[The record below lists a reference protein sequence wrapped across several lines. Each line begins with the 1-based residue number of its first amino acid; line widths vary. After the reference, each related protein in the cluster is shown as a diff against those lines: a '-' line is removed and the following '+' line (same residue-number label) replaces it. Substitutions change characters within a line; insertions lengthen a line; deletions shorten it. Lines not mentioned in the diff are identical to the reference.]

1 MWRRASS
8 PPVPNVADS
17 ERVERDI
24 IVAAKGG
31 GAVFGGRLY
40 VWVIRF
46 VIAFVLA
53 RALGAEGYGLYTLAF
68 TLATLISAFSILGLD
83 SAVVRYGAVFAGRS
97 DGPRLRGTLQVGIAV
112 PVAVA
117 VALSLGLFLL
127 AEPVAVSVLRQP
139 EFTRVAW
146 AVALLVPLM
155 VVNSQLAASLQG
167 LRRIHLA
174 VLAEQIGQPT
184 SRLLLIGL
192 LTLVG
197 LTAEGALV
205 AAVLATLVATAI
217 LLVQLRR
224 SLDSAEPVGPAV
236 RQPGQMMRFSLPV
249 YFSNVTNAVGS
260 NIQTIML
267 GTLSSLSAVGVF
279 GIANHL
285 NLLGSMFHGAV
296 VSSSMPLFADLH
308 DRADGVGVR
317 KLYRTTSK
325 WTFALNVPFFV
336 VVLLFAPGLLAIF
349 GPEFEAGTQALVILA
364 FANLVNA
371 GTGTSGA
378 LLDMAGY
385 TMLKL
390 LNSTMAVGLA
400 IGLNLL
406 LIPALGVTGA
416 AIAVLGST
424 ATVNLLRVVEVAYL
438 LRVVPYDASFAK
450 PVAAAIAGAAAG
462 AAVLLVVDAAHPI
475 LQLALGAPLVL
486 VVYGAVHWMLGLS
499 EEDQAVLGRV
509 RAKLTRRARPSR
521 ARRARVGTTEG
532 ERAR

>member
-1 MWRRASS
+1 M
-8 PPVPNVADS
+8 PHNVADN
-17 ERVERDI
+17 ERAERDI
-24 IVAAKGG
+24 LVAAKGG

-68 TLATLISAFSILGLD
+68 SIATLISAFSVLGLD
-83 SAVVRYGAVFAGRS
+83 SAIVRYGAVFAGRG
-97 DGPRLRGTLQVGIAV
+97 DGQRLRGTLEVGIAI
-112 PVAVA
+112 PAAVA
-117 VALSLGLFLL
+117 VVLSVGLFVL
-127 AEPVAVSVLRQP
+127 AEPVANSVLRQP

-155 VVNSQLAASLQG
+155 VVNAQLAASLQG

-174 VLAEQIGQPT
+174 VLAEQIGQP
-184 SRLLLIGL
+184 SGRLLFIGL
-192 LTLVG
+192 LTLIG

-205 AAVLATLVATAI
+205 AAILATLVATVI
-217 LLVQLRR
+217 LLAQLRR
-224 SLDSAEPVGPAV
+224 SVGASEALGPAV
-236 RQPGQMMRFSLPV
+236 RQPGQMLRFSAPV
-249 YFSNVTNAVGS
+249 YFSNVMNAVGG
-260 NIQTIML
+260 NVQTIVL
-267 GTLSSLSAVGVF
+267 GSLSSLSAVGVF

-308 DRADGVGVR
+308 DRADHAGVR
-317 KLYRTTSK
+317 RLYRTTSK

-336 VVLLFAPGLLAIF
+336 VVLLFASGLLAIF
-349 GPEFEAGTQALVILA
+349 GGEFEAGSPALVILA

-390 LNSTMAVGLA
+390 LNSTMAVGLS
-400 IGLNLL
+400 IGLSLL
-406 LIPALGVTGA
+406 LIPMLGVPGA

-424 ATVNLLRVVEVAYL
+424 ATVNLLRVAEVAL
-438 LRVVPYDASFAK
+438 LVRVVPYDASFVK
-450 PVAAAIAGAAAG
+450 PILAAMAGAAAG
-462 AAVLLVVDAAHPI
+462 AAVLFVVDASHPI
-475 LQLALGAPLVL
+475 LQLAIGGPLVFG
-486 VVYGAVHWMLGLS
+486 VYAVVHWLLGLS
-499 EEDQAVLGRV
+499 EDDEAVLRRV
-509 RAKLTRRARPSR
+509 GAKLTRRKRSSR
-521 ARRARVGTTEG
+521 DRRTRIGATEG